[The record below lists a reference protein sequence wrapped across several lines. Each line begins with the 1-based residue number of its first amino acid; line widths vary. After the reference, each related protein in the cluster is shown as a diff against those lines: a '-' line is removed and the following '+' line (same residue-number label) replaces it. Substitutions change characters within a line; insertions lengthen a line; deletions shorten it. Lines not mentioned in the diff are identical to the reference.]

1 MEDVEANNHIA
12 PESVNSEE
20 KGNSSL
26 ILIKRTVYAPHLQSR
41 LTLLM

>member
-1 MEDVEANNHIA
+1 MEDVQANNHIA
-12 PESVNSEE
+12 LESVNSEQ

-26 ILIKRTVYAPHLQSR
+26 ILIKRTVYALHQKSQ